1 MNKTTDLYNSP
12 AFLSL
17 ELEEARLTKALGL
30 LKTGLSPEAAMMA
43 FSVEV
48 SLTLVK
54 DKMKALEDSVK

>member
-1 MNKTTDLYNSP
+1 MNKTTDLYNCP

-54 DKMKALEDSVK
+54 DKMKALVDSVK

>member
-54 DKMKALEDSVK
+54 DKMKALVDSVK

>member
-1 MNKTTDLYNSP
+1 MNKTSDLYNSP

-17 ELEEARLTKALGL
+17 ELEEARLAKALAL

>member
-1 MNKTTDLYNSP
+1 MNKTSDLYNSP

-17 ELEEARLTKALGL
+17 ELEEARLIKALGL